1 MIPLSSYSHLNKIGS
16 STSPPSDQE
25 IIICLIPNKVAKLIE
40 DKLLSGGHG
49 SKFNSSIST
58 GILLDKV
65 MLIKSKRDINS
76 KWKSLTRNPDI

>member
-1 MIPLSSYSHLNKIGS
+1 MAYQYHLHQIKKLSSIILLYYKKYHLS
-16 STSPPSDQE
+16 
-25 IIICLIPNKVAKLIE
+25 IPNKVAKLVE

-49 SKFNSSIST
+49 SKFNSPIST

-65 MLIKSKRDINS
+65 MLIKSKIDINS